1 MFQSR
6 RPWLWRAQAASR
18 NGASSQD
25 AFSPNFAQNGCIFS
39 SVGWIHP
46 SGFAPAIPMLEH
58 GDPTPQFRGRPLLN
72 FLCFLP
78 SPQTPTFTLKPPGIF
93 SFPDKPHQE
102 ITGIKDAGQIWK
114 LSFKPQNEW
123 REEITSQL
131 LPPLPASVGQA
142 KPSKKSTEIT
152 RSECSGKPQELL

>member
-1 MFQSR
+1 MFQSKHSR
-6 RPWLWRAQAASR
+6 LWRAQAASR

-25 AFSPNFAQNGCIFS
+25 AFFPS
-39 SVGWIHP
+39 SCSEWVLDQSLWVCSSHPHVGGWRFHP
-46 SGFAPAIPMLEH
+46 PVLRQAASVF
-58 GDPTPQFRGRPLLN
+58 PLS
-72 FLCFLP
+72 FLP
-78 SPQTPTFTLKPPGIF
+78 SLQTPIFTLKPSGIF

-131 LPPLPASVGQA
+131 LPPLPA
-142 KPSKKSTEIT
+142 
-152 RSECSGKPQELL
+152 